1 MPASLLRRLGA
12 MLYDGLLLAALLM
25 IGTALFLPLTH
36 GEAVTQPALRFALRV
51 FLLGLIVGFFGV
63 FWTRTGQTLGMQSW
77 RIKVE
82 RLDGSRLGWKDVAL
96 RLGAALLSWLPLGL
110 GFLWALFD
118 AEKRAWHDRLTGT
131 RVVVVPKR

>member
-12 MLYDGLLLAALLM
+12 MIYDGLLLAAILM
-25 IGTALFLPLTH
+25 VGTALFLPITH
-36 GEAVTQPALRFALRV
+36 GEAVTQPVLRFVLRV
-51 FLLGLIVGFFGV
+51 FLLGLIVGFFGL

-82 RLDGSRLGWKDVAL
+82 RVDGGLLGWKDVAL

-110 GFLWALFD
+110 GYLWILFD
-118 AEKRAWHDRLTGT
+118 SESRAWHDRLTGT
-131 RVVVVPKR
+131 RVVVLPKR